1 MNNVEEAVLNIK
13 NEIELKDE
21 IVKGTSISPTLLGLF
36 KQQYAAPN
44 QGPTL
49 LRDTMKTIK
58 PLNSPLQHSTIMV
71 YNRL

>member
-21 IVKGTSISPTLLGLF
+21 IVKGTSISQTLLGLF

-44 QGPTL
+44 QGTTL
-49 LRDTMKTIK
+49 LSDT
-58 PLNSPLQHSTIMV
+58 NEN
-71 YNRL
+71 Y